1 VEMAVK
7 SLLSMED
14 HGRAVGREV
23 LEEVLGDRRDLS
35 VLAGLYAEQA
45 LKGGELAA
53 TFLRMI
59 PIQKQLFSSMPSNE
73 HQELEQKV
81 REHSDVAALRN
92 AMTHG
97 QPHHVPAINQRI
109 QGILHL
115 ARFYQIDRGESLK
128 DAVNHAVEGLV
139 ASEFITPIKPAS
151 FLWDERVTQVDGLMV
166 PKTIFVEGRR
176 VDLNV
181 EQVNHH
187 LLSLRKN
194 LVEGTIPFDFAAS
207 FGSVPDNPLLQEEAK
222 AKGIALLREGA
233 FRLAPNQREVYFAVR
248 MADGSEQALLKNGRE
263 ILFFPLT
270 PDK

>member
-1 VEMAVK
+1 
-7 SLLSMED
+7 
-14 HGRAVGREV
+14 
-23 LEEVLGDRRDLS
+23 
-35 VLAGLYAEQA
+35 
-45 LKGGELAA
+45 
-53 TFLRMI
+53 
-59 PIQKQLFSSMPSNE
+59 
-73 HQELEQKV
+73 V
-81 REHSDVAALRN
+81 REHSDVAALQN

-139 ASEFITPIKPAS
+139 AREFITPIKPSS

-176 VDLNV
+176 VDLD
-181 EQVNHH
+181 EGEVNRH
-187 LLSLRKN
+187 LLNLRKN
-194 LVEGTIPFDFAAS
+194 LVDGTIPFDFAAS
-207 FGSVPDNPLLQEEAK
+207 FGSVPDNPVLMKEAE
-222 AKGIALLREGA
+222 AHGRTLLREGA
-233 FRLAPNQREVYFAVR
+233 FRLAPNQREVYYAVR
-248 MADGSEQALLKNGRE
+248 LADGSEQALLKNERE